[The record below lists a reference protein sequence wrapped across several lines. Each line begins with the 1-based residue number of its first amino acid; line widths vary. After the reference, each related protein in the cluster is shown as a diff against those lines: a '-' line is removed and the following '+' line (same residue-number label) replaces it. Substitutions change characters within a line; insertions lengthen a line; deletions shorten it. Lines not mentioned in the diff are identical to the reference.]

1 MWTRFFGRIR
11 ARVGNEQRFISKDPS
26 PSRAITFRWGKPS
39 AMPRA
44 MEGQSPKVRT
54 RKLPSPGRR
63 AFHSKVTVP
72 AEVTTRSSP
81 PATPTLVKQSNLFR
95 GAARFK
101 LAHRRLES
109 TGTSAKL
116 GAQVILSS
124 TTAPPDAWNP
134 QPEFVLA

>member
-1 MWTRFFGRIR
+1 M
-11 ARVGNEQRFISKDPS
+11 PS
-26 PSRAITFRWGKPS
+26 LERW
-39 AMPRA
+39 R
-44 MEGQSPKVRT
+44 
-54 RKLPSPGRR
+54 
-63 AFHSKVTVP
+63 SKVPKYAPENCRRRV
-72 AEVTTRSSP
+72 VGRSTPRSP
-81 PATPTLVKQSNLFR
+81 PRQRSRPGHPQPPQQYLKQSNLFIS
-95 GAARFK
+95 ASRFK

>member
-44 MEGQSPKVRT
+44 MEEQSPKVRT

-63 AFHSKVTVP
+63 AFHSQVTAP
-72 AEVTTRSSP
+72 AEVTTRASP
-81 PATPTLVKQSNLFR
+81 AATTIALHQSHLLI
-95 GAARFK
+95 GAPGLK
-101 LAHRRLES
+101 IE
-109 TGTSAKL
+109 
-116 GAQVILSS
+116 
-124 TTAPPDAWNP
+124 
-134 QPEFVLA
+134 